1 MCLDWNLTLTKQIL
15 FLLHWVLKV
24 FHALV
29 VVISCSLCCCQCF
42 WPPER
47 WQFSSNGSCFDWFL
61 DCCQS
66 ISVGIGEWRS
76 QNNGLVTG
84 APQVLYFFFSPHLA
98 LCAKC
103 RVRLAWLIR
112 RLLCRL
118 NPKKTFSSCIWL
130 HSFSLMQLAAAT
142 KCADLLFCPV
152 HIYKSKL
159 IRVSGH
165 YLWLYSKQ
173 EPNAIT
179 WRICMYDH
187 KGINMVN
194 SHSFFKWNHFPQKG
208 TGKWHS
214 YTIHQIWG

>member
-1 MCLDWNLTLTKQIL
+1 M
-15 FLLHWVLKV
+15 LLSV
-24 FHALV
+24 F
-29 VVISCSLCCCQCF
+29 Q
-42 WPPER
+42 PPER
-47 WQFSSNGSCFDWFL
+47 WQFSSNGSCFDWFFWHH
-61 DCCQS
+61 CCQS

-84 APQVLYFFFSPHLA
+84 ALFFLLPSSHTLCKMLCSPCLA
-98 LCAKC
+98 IK
-103 RVRLAWLIR
+103 

-118 NPKKTFSSCIWL
+118 NPKKTLSSRIWL
-130 HSFSLMQLAAAT
+130 HSFSLTQLAATT
-142 KCADLLFCPV
+142 KCADLLFCPA

-173 EPNAIT
+173 EPNTIT
-179 WRICMYDH
+179 WRICMCDH

-208 TGKWHS
+208 TGKWHRFGGKLALFMHFGTFFYDES
-214 YTIHQIWG
+214 EAR